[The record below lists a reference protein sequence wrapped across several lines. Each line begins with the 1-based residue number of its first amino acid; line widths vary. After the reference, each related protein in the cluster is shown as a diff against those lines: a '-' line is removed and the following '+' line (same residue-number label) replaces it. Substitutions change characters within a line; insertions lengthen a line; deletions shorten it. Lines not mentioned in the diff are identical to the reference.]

1 MSTKWKSLI
10 GELCDKSRP
19 QSGKFQLKNLTIFH
33 VYEVEKFDWNALRYI
48 MSTKRSLRYIMSA
61 KWKSLTG
68 DLEEISSPLRGKL
81 LLENSSMLY
90 VQEVV
95 MFN

>member
-33 VYEVEKFDWNALRYI
+33 VYEVEKFDWNALRYFF
-48 MSTKRSLRYIMSA
+48 STKRKAFAGEL
-61 KWKSLTG
+61 
-68 DLEEISSPLRGKL
+68 
-81 LLENSSMLY
+81 
-90 VQEVV
+90 
-95 MFN
+95 FNALCPGSGNV